1 MKRIGNLIQYGVL
14 GTLLVFGSIIYWGT
28 PSFKTFLSV
37 IILGVV
43 LGLLFLIYN
52 IQKYSFYEK
61 FTAHIVLSALAIFAV
76 SIFNMWLVIKWDL
89 VFTWLLIIG
98 GLVLLAYFGYQYYI
112 KNKDKI
118 KFNQKAEAEPNN
130 LHSAIIDPDA
140 EDHVEHDSIVEKEL
154 EEEGVILDSEAD
166 HVVIK
171 PSSNTQVDVVE
182 PEKADAVEEVEETE
196 DAPTTPHKHEV
207 AEPVTTDLVEQGQAQ
222 EVEPAEVPTQ
232 PAPPQNQDDSD
243 DVIPDL
249 DTDLTADIQRIQNQ
263 LSDN

>member
-130 LHSAIIDPDA
+130 LHSAIVDSDS
-140 EDHVEHDSIVEKEL
+140 EDQAEHDSIVEKEVEL
-154 EEEGVILDSEAD
+154 VNSESD
-166 HVVIK
+166 QVVVT

-196 DAPTTPHKHEV
+196 DAPTTPHTHEV
-207 AEPVTTDLVEQGQAQ
+207 AEPVTTDLVEQGQTPEVHPV
-222 EVEPAEVPTQ
+222 EVEEQPVPV
-232 PAPPQNQDDSD
+232 QNQDDTD

-249 DTDLTADIQRIQNQ
+249 DTDLTADIQRIQDQ